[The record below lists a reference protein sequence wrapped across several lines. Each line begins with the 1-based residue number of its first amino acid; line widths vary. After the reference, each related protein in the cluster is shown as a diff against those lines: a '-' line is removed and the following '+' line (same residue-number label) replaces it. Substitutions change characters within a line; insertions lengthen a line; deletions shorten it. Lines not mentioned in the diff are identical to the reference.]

1 MKDKEDKSDLTEGHE
16 QELFSNLEFSY
27 SRSKDDVWA
36 SMEGLLDE
44 EPEVREVEKASGI
57 EPVDKEAKEDGA
69 EIIEFPAEQVKPKR
83 TIQLSRTFMSVAA
96 SLALILCAGLMARF
110 YTTTVHVAPGEF
122 TSHTLPDGSEVHLN
136 AATTISY
143 HPYWWKIDRAV
154 KLNGEAYFVVAKG
167 KKFTVDA
174 VLGSTEVLG
183 TEFNVYARGD
193 NFTVLCEEGRVKVS
207 SQMTVQSSQRE
218 VILTRGEMA
227 VLELNKLTKQES
239 SMAKRT
245 SEGVVS
251 RAEILAWRTGQ
262 FIYNTT
268 PVAKVFEDLKRQ
280 YDISLNT
287 EDGIIDSAYYSG
299 AFDRNIEVEEALEI
313 VCAPNGLIFEKVD
326 ERSYLIRKQ

>member
-1 MKDKEDKSDLTEGHE
+1 MKDKKDKSDLTEGHE

-27 SRSKDDVWA
+27 SRSKADVWA
-36 SMEGLLDE
+36 SMEGVLGE
-44 EPEVREVEKASGI
+44 ESEEQDVETAGESESVENEGKDDAQ
-57 EPVDKEAKEDGA
+57 
-69 EIIEFPAEQVKPKR
+69 IIEFPAEEVKPTR
-83 TIQLSRTFMSVAA
+83 SIRLSRTFMSIAA

-136 AATTISY
+136 AATTIKY

-193 NFTVLCEEGRVKVS
+193 NFTVLCEEGKVKVS
-207 SQMTVQSSQRE
+207 SQMIVEGTQRQ
-218 VILTRGEMA
+218 VTLTKGEMA
-227 VLELNKLTKQES
+227 VLELNRLTKQGS
-239 SMAKRT
+239 NISTQT
-245 SEGVVS
+245 SQGVVT
-251 RAEILAWRTGQ
+251 RTAILGWRTGQ

-280 YDISLNT
+280 YDISLST
-287 EDGIIDSAYYSG
+287 ENGTIDNAYFSG
-299 AFDRNIEVEEALEI
+299 AFNRNMKVEEALEI
-313 VCAPNGLIFEKVD
+313 VCVANGLIFEKVD
-326 ERSYLIRKQ
+326 VRSYLIRKQ